1 MCLLQREKYSRHYF
15 DSPPL
20 KFLLNYFLLFE
31 HLNSLIGQLTMDS
44 HPSARLGQVRL
55 TLWWFCP
62 RSKLKA
68 AEFFFLHY
76 ITHSIEKNQFVQAFT
91 GKCFLGQ
98 KSPWTIACLDTYV
111 NGKKCLRQLSPWT
124 IIAWKI
130 VVTWGCCN
138 NCPRDQCPRSY
149 LSKVILSKM

>member
-98 KSPWTIACLDTYV
+98 
-111 NGKKCLRQLSPWT
+111 LSPWT